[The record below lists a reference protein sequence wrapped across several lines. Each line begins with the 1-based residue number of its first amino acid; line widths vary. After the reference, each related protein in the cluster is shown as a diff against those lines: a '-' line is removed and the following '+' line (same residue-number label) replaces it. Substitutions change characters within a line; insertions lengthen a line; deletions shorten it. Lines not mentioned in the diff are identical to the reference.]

1 MTNNKKLME
10 FNLNTILFLITGII
24 VGFSS
29 GIVGVGGGVF
39 VIPILVFLFGFSQKV
54 AQGTSLAMLLPPVGI
69 LAVMEYY
76 KTGNMDVKV
85 AIILALGYFVGAY
98 FGSSLAVT
106 LSNDMLK
113 KIFGVLLLGVSLKM
127 LLGK

>member
-1 MTNNKKLME
+1 ME
-10 FNLNTILFLITGII
+10 FNLNTILFLIVGLV

-39 VIPILVFLFGFSQKV
+39 VIPILVFLFGFSQKM

-69 LAVMEYY
+69 LAVMTYY
-76 KTGNMDVKV
+76 NSGNIDIKV
-85 AIILALGYFVGAY
+85 AIILALGYFAGAY

>member
-1 MTNNKKLME
+1 
-10 FNLNTILFLITGII
+10 TILFLITGLL

-39 VIPILVFLFGFSQKV
+39 VIPILVFLFGFSQKM

-76 KTGNMDVKV
+76 KSGNIDVKV
-85 AIILALGYFVGAY
+85 AILLSLGYLFGAY

-113 KIFGVLLLGVSLKM
+113 KIFGLLLLGVSLKM
-127 LLGK
+127 LIGK

>member
-1 MTNNKKLME
+1 ME

>member
-1 MTNNKKLME
+1 ME
-10 FNLNTILFLITGII
+10 FNLNTILFLIVGLV

-39 VIPILVFLFGFSQKV
+39 VIPILVFLFGFSQKM

-69 LAVMEYY
+69 LAVLEYY
-76 KTGNMDVKV
+76 RSGNINVNV
-85 AIILALGYFVGAY
+85 AIILALGYLFGAY

>member
-1 MTNNKKLME
+1 ME
-10 FNLNTILFLITGII
+10 FNLNTILFLITGLV
-24 VGFSS
+24 VGLSS
-29 GIVGVGGGVF
+29 GVVGVGGGVF
-39 VIPILVFLFGFSQKV
+39 VIPILVFLFGFSQKM

-76 KTGNMDVKV
+76 KSGNININV
-85 AIILALGYFVGAY
+85 AILLACGYLFGAY

-127 LLGK
+127 LIGK

>member
-1 MTNNKKLME
+1 ME
-10 FNLNTILFLITGII
+10 FNLDTILFLITGLI
-24 VGFSS
+24 VGLSS
-29 GIVGVGGGVF
+29 GVVGVGGGVF
-39 VIPILVFLFGFSQKV
+39 VIPILVFLFGFSQKM

-76 KTGNMDVKV
+76 KSGNIDIKV
-85 AIILALGYFVGAY
+85 AALLALGYLFGAY

-127 LLGK
+127 LIGK

>member
-1 MTNNKKLME
+1 ME

-127 LLGK
+127 LIGK

>member
-1 MTNNKKLME
+1 ME
-10 FNLNTILFLITGII
+10 FNLNTILFLITGIV

-39 VIPILVFLFGFSQKV
+39 VIPILVFLFGFSQKM

-76 KTGNMDVKV
+76 RSGNINVNV
-85 AIILALGYFVGAY
+85 AIVLALGYLFGAY

-113 KIFGVLLLGVSLKM
+113 KIFGILLLGVSLKM

>member
-1 MTNNKKLME
+1 ME
-10 FNLNTILFLITGII
+10 LNLNTILFLITGLL

-39 VIPILVFLFGFSQKV
+39 VIPILVFLFGFSQKM

-76 KTGNMDVKV
+76 KSGNIDVKV
-85 AIILALGYFVGAY
+85 AILLSLGYLFGAY

-113 KIFGVLLLGVSLKM
+113 KIFGLLLLGVSLKM
-127 LLGK
+127 LIGK